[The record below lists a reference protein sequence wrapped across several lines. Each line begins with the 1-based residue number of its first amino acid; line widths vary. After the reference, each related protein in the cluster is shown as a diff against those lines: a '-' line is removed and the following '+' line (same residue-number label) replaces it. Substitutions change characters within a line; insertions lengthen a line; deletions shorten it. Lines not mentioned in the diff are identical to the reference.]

1 MDTRV
6 PEIKQLRKDID
17 AVLQRVK
24 ALPLGGQH
32 VDHDVLVGIPFIAT
46 SIVQEKLIEASMWLG
61 QCLKNIGEADPYPH
75 SRNATSHIIEPT
87 ADGLSY

>member
-46 SIVQEKLIEASMWLG
+46 SIVR
-61 QCLKNIGEADPYPH
+61 KN
-75 SRNATSHIIEPT
+75 
-87 ADGLSY
+87 